1 MRKTS
6 LNIDSTNNEEK
17 NGVKNKIK
25 NIKKNRKNTRAKCRN
40 LTKKLNNKKEL
51 INKNTENLK
60 DDIPIIENTWE
71 KDSYYSEQIPIDV
84 FENLSQFY

>member
-1 MRKTS
+1 MV
-6 LNIDSTNNEEK
+6 L
-17 NGVKNKIK
+17 KIK
-25 NIKKNRKNTRAKCRN
+25 QRILKKIGKNTRAKCRN